1 MKCSVNL
8 DRMSGD
14 EARAGPTR
22 TPRTGRRP
30 GPESGTR
37 DAILAAAERLF
48 LERGYENA
56 SMRAIGAAAGVDA
69 ALVTHFFG
77 SKANLL
83 AAAVRW
89 PFDPDV
95 EVPRLL
101 AGGTD
106 QVGRRVVRLFT
117 RTWDDERLRDPIITL
132 LGAATTEPR
141 AAELV
146 DDVLRT
152 RLLGPL
158 LAALGSDRR
167 ELRANLAAS
176 QLVGL
181 GMTRYILGF
190 EPLASARSDRVVAWV
205 APTVQRYLVG
215 EV

>member
-1 MKCSVNL
+1 
-8 DRMSGD
+8 MSAD

-37 DAILAAAERLF
+37 DAILTAAERLF

-101 AGGTD
+101 AGGPD

-167 ELRANLAAS
+167 DLRANLAAS

-205 APTVQRYLVG
+205 APTVQRYLVAKL
-215 EV
+215 